1 MRRIL
6 GPLVAGL
13 MLSSMAATALA
24 DTFDVTIASGGI
36 TVECF
41 TTEDLTQ
48 IVITGE
54 VTVVS
59 GTADF
64 GLELRG
70 NKPGQG
76 SFAFLIDDTLID
88 NSGPGTYPYMFTISA
103 ATIDQYNSLRVDAV
117 GAGGAT
123 VNPEKSRS
131 FKDECRTVIPEVP
144 VLGLL
149 LLTGGLTTGFVIW
162 RRTRARPA
170 LAA

>member
-1 MRRIL
+1 MRRL
-6 GPLVAGL
+6 LAPLVAGL
-13 MLSSMAATALA
+13 LLASMASTALA
-24 DTFDVTIASGGI
+24 EDFDVTIASGGI

-41 TTEDLTQ
+41 TTEDLSQ
-48 IVITGE
+48 IVISGE

-70 NKPGQG
+70 NIPGQG
-76 SFAFLIDDTLID
+76 SFATVIDTVVID
-88 NSGPGTYPYMFTISA
+88 NTGPGTYPYTFTISA
-103 ATIDQYNSLRVDAV
+103 GTIDQFNSLRVDAV
-117 GAGGAT
+117 GVGGAT

-149 LLTGGLTTGFVIW
+149 LLTGGLTSGFVIW
-162 RRTRARPA
+162 RRTTSRRA